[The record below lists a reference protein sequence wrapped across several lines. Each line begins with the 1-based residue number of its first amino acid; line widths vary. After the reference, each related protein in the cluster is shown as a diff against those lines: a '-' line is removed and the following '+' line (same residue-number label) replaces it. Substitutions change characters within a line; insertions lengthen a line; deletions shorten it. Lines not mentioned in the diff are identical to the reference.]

1 MLVLN
6 IFMDKSSTE
15 MKFDSL
21 SEIIPGRDAWRIRVR
36 VLRLWKVPSFL
47 NPLETNSVEMV
58 LVDEKVRWFTIYIIL
73 ILFLI
78 AFCIIVIN
86 FVEF

>member
-1 MLVLN
+1 VFFACGRFLL
-6 IFMDKSSTE
+6 SS
-15 MKFDSL
+15 MH
-21 SEIIPGRDAWRIRVR
+21 
-36 VLRLWKVPSFL
+36 WKV
-47 NPLETNSVEMV
+47 ETNSVEMV

>member
-1 MLVLN
+1 VFFACGRFLL
-6 IFMDKSSTE
+6 SS
-15 MKFDSL
+15 
-21 SEIIPGRDAWRIRVR
+21 IH
-36 VLRLWKVPSFL
+36 WKV
-47 NPLETNSVEMV
+47 ETNSVEMV